1 MVSPK
6 LLVVLIT
13 YNRNAYTRKTLRAFW
28 DTVELPYFLV
38 AVDNNSDDGTQMY
51 LKKLKERGRIDKL
64 ILNPENYYPGKACN
78 IGWAEG
84 LKEYPDA
91 THLMRLDNDMHL
103 EKNWDIAAME
113 YFEAMPSL
121 GQLGIEHEAIENPRA
136 AAHEITIK
144 GKTINRF
151 PGNVGGP
158 NIISRAVWD
167 KGLRYSEEKWQAM
180 AKNIPTPQE
189 DTRFS
194 KDIEAA
200 GFLMGHMEEKLAW
213 TFANRNNWKDY
224 PDYYKKT
231 LAERGYDRVL
241 EEVLGAQP

>member
-1 MVSPK
+1 MK

-13 YNRNAYTRKTLRAFW
+13 YNRLEYTKKTLRDFW
-28 DTVELPYFLV
+28 ATIDTPHYLV
-38 AVDNNSDDGTQMY
+38 VVDNNSSDGTQEY
-51 LKKLKERGRIDKL
+51 LKGLIKRNRANKV

-84 LKEYPDA
+84 LKEYPVA

-103 EKNWDIAAME
+103 EKGWDKAAAE

-136 AAHEITIK
+136 AGHELTVK

-167 KGLRYSEEKWQAM
+167 KGLRYSEAKWEAT

-189 DTRFS
+189 DTRLS
-194 KDIEAA
+194 REIEQA

-213 TFANRNNWKDY
+213 TFANQSNWSDY
-224 PDYYKKT
+224 PEYYKKT
-231 LAERGYDRVL
+231 MSERGYDRLVEDL
-241 EEVLGAQP
+241 

>member
-1 MVSPK
+1 MK

-13 YNRNAYTRKTLRAFW
+13 YNRLAYTKQTLRDFFK
-28 DTVELPYFLV
+28 TVEVPYYLV
-38 AVDNNSDDGTQMY
+38 IVDNNSDDGTQDY
-51 LKKLKERGRIDKL
+51 LKSLKKRGRVNKI
-64 ILNPENYYPGKACN
+64 ILNPDNYYPGKACN
-78 IGWAEG
+78 IGWSEG
-84 LKEYPDA
+84 LKEYPVA

-103 EKNWDIAAME
+103 EKGWDITSAE

-136 AAHEITIK
+136 AGHEITVR

-167 KGLRYSEEKWQAM
+167 KGLRYSEAKWEAM

-189 DTRFS
+189 DTRLS
-194 KDIEAA
+194 KDIENA
-200 GFLMGHMEEKLAW
+200 GFLMGHMTERLAW
-213 TFANRNNWKDY
+213 TFANRDNWKDY
-224 PDYYKKT
+224 PEYYKKT
-231 LAERGYDRVL
+231 MTERGYDRTL
-241 EEVLGAQP
+241 EEVFGD

>member
-1 MVSPK
+1 MK
-6 LLVVLIT
+6 LLIVLIT
-13 YNRNAYTRKTLRAFW
+13 YNRLAYTKQTLRDLFK
-28 DTVELPYFLV
+28 TIEVPYYLV
-38 AVDNNSDDGTQMY
+38 VVDNNSDDGTQDY
-51 LKKLKERGRIDKL
+51 LKNLEKRGRVNKV
-64 ILNPENYYPGKACN
+64 ILNPDNYYPGKACN

-84 LKEYPDA
+84 LKEYPVA

-103 EKNWDIAAME
+103 ERGWDTVAEE

-136 AAHEITIK
+136 AGHEITVK

-167 KGLRYSEEKWQAM
+167 KGLRYSEAKWEAM

-189 DTRFS
+189 DTRLS
-194 KDIEAA
+194 KDIENA
-200 GFLMGHMEEKLAW
+200 GFLMGHMTERLAW
-213 TFANRNNWKDY
+213 TFANRDNWKDY
-224 PDYYKKT
+224 PEYYKKT
-231 LAERGYDRVL
+231 MSERGYDRTL
-241 EEVLGAQP
+241 EEVFGD